1 LFAAV
6 LASLDAACCISLEFC
21 SNVFAVLTP
30 RLDRCLELSLACCKT
45 DFHESKFENVMLFAS
60 LIADTALSAILL
72 TNLLYTLAI
81 DSGEFQVLTTLLY
94 RSLYGLHA
102 DCRELIIDF

>member
-1 LFAAV
+1 M
-6 LASLDAACCISLEFC
+6 
-21 SNVFAVLTP
+21 
-30 RLDRCLELSLACCKT
+30 CLELSFACCKT

-72 TNLLYTLAI
+72 TNLLYAFTKE
-81 DSGEFQVLTTLLY
+81 SGELKLFTNPVKL
-94 RSLYGLHA
+94 SLYGLHA